1 MVKSNNDTFKPVKC
15 NIGAMIAE
23 AMKNPDFAQA
33 WNAPD
38 PEIEA
43 LDVVL
48 KARKKAGISQQEIAR
63 RMHTSQAAVAR
74 IERLAS
80 CDAKHSPKISSL
92 QKYAAAMGLK
102 LKIDFE
108 PLKTTD

>member
-1 MVKSNNDTFKPVKC
+1 MAKLDNDTFKPVKC
-15 NIGAMIAE
+15 NIGKMIAD
-23 AMKNPDFAQA
+23 AMKDPDFAKA
-33 WNAPD
+33 WNEPD

-48 KARKKAGISQQEIAR
+48 KARKKAGITQQEVAR

-74 IERLAS
+74 IEGLAAG
-80 CDAKHSPKISSL
+80 DVRHSPKISSL
-92 QKYAAAMGLK
+92 RKYAAALGLR

-108 PLKTTD
+108 PMKTAD